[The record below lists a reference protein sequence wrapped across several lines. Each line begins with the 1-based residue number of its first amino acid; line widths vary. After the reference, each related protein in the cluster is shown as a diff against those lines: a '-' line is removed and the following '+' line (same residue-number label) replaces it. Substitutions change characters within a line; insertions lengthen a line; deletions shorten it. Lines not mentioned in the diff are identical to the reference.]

1 MNFFW
6 LLNILLKISSVSQ
19 IEYTNLVEPTARRI
33 YYLKSVVFAVAVS
46 TDLQIPSLKFFPLF
60 MLHNLKGRHLIDD
73 ATVPTCAAM
82 TNVEAAQHVV
92 AESRVAP
99 EL

>member
-1 MNFFW
+1 MMKAD
-6 LLNILLKISSVSQ
+6 ILM
-19 IEYTNLVEPTARRI
+19 P
-33 YYLKSVVFAVAVS
+33 
-46 TDLQIPSLKFFPLF
+46 PCPL
-60 MLHNLKGRHLIDD
+60 
-73 ATVPTCAAM
+73 AAM